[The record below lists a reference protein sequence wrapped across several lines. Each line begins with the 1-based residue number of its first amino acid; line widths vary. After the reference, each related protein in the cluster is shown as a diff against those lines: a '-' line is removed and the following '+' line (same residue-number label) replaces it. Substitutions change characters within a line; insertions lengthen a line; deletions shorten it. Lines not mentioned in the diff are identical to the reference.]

1 MGGRRRFIA
10 WPAEGDTPVMA
21 DRAAEIAAN
30 VCTVRA
36 RIAAA
41 AGRAGRDP
49 GDITLIAVTKT
60 HDAQT
65 VALAHNAGVRHFGE
79 NRVQEA
85 RPKISS
91 LRGRGADATWHL
103 IGHLQTNKVKAA
115 LECFDILHAVDSERL
130 ARAIS
135 RRAMRPVRVLIEV
148 NVAGEPTKH
157 GVRPDDAAALAETV
171 GGLPNIDLRG
181 LMTVAPQVDDP
192 EDVRPVFR
200 RLRELRDA
208 LGLQELSMGMTDDFE
223 VAIEEGSTMVRVG
236 RAIFGARREAT

>member
-1 MGGRRRFIA
+1 
-10 WPAEGDTPVMA
+10 MA
-21 DRAAEIAAN
+21 VAADGAAAIAAN
-30 VCTVRA
+30 VSAVQA
-36 RIAAA
+36 RLAAA
-41 AGRAGRDP
+41 AERAGRDP
-49 GDITLIAVTKT
+49 RDITLIAVTKT
-60 HDAQT
+60 HDAGT
-65 VALAHNAGVRHFGE
+65 VALAHEAGVRHFGE

-85 RPKISS
+85 RPKISL
-91 LRGRGADATWHL
+91 LREQGAEATWHL
-103 IGHLQTNKVKAA
+103 IGSLQTNKVNAA

-135 RRAMRPVRVLIEV
+135 QRAKRLVPVLIEV
-148 NVAGEPTKH
+148 NVAGEATKH
-157 GVRPDDAAALAETV
+157 GVNPADAGALAEAV

-208 LGLQELSMGMTDDFE
+208 LGLRELSMGMTDDFE

-236 RAIFGARREAT
+236 RAIFGARKEAT